1 MRISDWSSDVCSSDL
16 AEGSIIGGLVYV
28 GALAAVG
35 AVVATGGTLLA
46 GLAGAALAGSAG
58 GLIGSVLAKRL
69 GEHRAQYLLAQ
80 SVRGGSV
87 LWVRTRDPTREQR
100 AIEHRRQPS
109 AHTRHVHMPPHK

>member
-46 GLAGAALAGSAG
+46 VIAGAALAGSAG

-69 GEHRAQYLLAQ
+69 GEHHAQYLHEQ
-80 SVRGGSV
+80 IVRGGLL
-87 LWVRTRDPTREQR
+87 LWVRTRDPTREKR
-100 AIEHRRQPS
+100 AIEILRKQIGR
-109 AHTRHVHMPPHK
+109 AHV

>member
-46 GLAGAALAGSAG
+46 VIAGAALAGSAG

-69 GEHRAQYLLAQ
+69 GEQHAKYLPEQ
-80 SVRGGSV
+80 IVPGG
-87 LWVRTRDPTREQR
+87 LLLGVRTREPTREKR
-100 AIEHRRQPS
+100 AIEILRNHWGDKV
-109 AHTRHVHMPPHK
+109 HV